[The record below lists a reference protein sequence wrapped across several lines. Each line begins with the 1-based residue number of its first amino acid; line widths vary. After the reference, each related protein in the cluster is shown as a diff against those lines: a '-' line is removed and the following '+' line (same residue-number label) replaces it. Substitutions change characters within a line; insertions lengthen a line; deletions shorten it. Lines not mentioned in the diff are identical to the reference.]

1 MSRRVAKIE
10 RKTAETEVALELN
23 LDGTGQANVATGVG
37 FLDHMLTLLARH
49 GLFDLTVRAQGD
61 VHVDFH
67 HTVEDV
73 GICLGRA
80 IRDALGDKRG
90 LTRYG
95 SLALP
100 MEETL
105 MTTAVDLSGRAWLV
119 MQVRFPTEKI
129 GAFDTELVETF
140 WQAVAANGLFNLHF
154 VLHHGSN
161 SHHIA
166 ESMWKGFARALRQA
180 VAIDPRERDVP
191 SSKGTLSG

>member
-10 RKTAETEVALELN
+10 RRTAETEVALELN

>member
-1 MSRRVAKIE
+1 MSSRVAKIE

-119 MQVRFPTEKI
+119 VQVRFPTEKI

>member
-1 MSRRVAKIE
+1 VSRRVAKIE

-90 LTRYG
+90 LSRYG

-166 ESMWKGFARALRQA
+166 EAMWKGFARALRQA

>member
-119 MQVRFPTEKI
+119 VQVRFPTEKI

-166 ESMWKGFARALRQA
+166 EAMWKGFARALRQA